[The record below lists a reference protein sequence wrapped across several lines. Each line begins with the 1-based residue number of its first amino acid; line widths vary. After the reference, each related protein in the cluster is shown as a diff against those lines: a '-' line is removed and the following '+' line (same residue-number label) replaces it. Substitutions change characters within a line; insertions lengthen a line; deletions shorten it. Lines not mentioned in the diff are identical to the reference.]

1 MVKTSW
7 LTQQPTGNVLEMAAN
22 PAWWKMFKATK
33 TDLPEKVMKYLDELP
48 DDTFSEAEST
58 TDPSM
63 ADASMTD
70 ASMVEGPEA
79 SGEV

>member
-1 MVKTSW
+1 
-7 LTQQPTGNVLEMAAN
+7 MAAN